1 MRVTRS
7 SPVAALPRVV
17 GGAPLVALLAGAPRP
32 AAACAALVH
41 TPGEFAESPAQE
53 VILWRDTAQ
62 NQTVTEL
69 RVMWEGDAG
78 AFGWVITLPAGFV
91 SAEDGDPARF
101 DALREATDPEVYT
114 VAMASH
120 DSGGAPGCDRC
131 ADVRLGASMERNAV
145 DTGGVDVVAQAFT
158 GTYALEV
165 IAADDGAALTAWLE
179 AEGWA
184 VGGTQASLEAYAD
197 EGGYEFVLVKILP
210 EVRPEGLGELPP
222 LVLRTTDPRLFF
234 PSRMAAG
241 AGPTELHTRIWVA
254 GPGAAAVSGW
264 ASEPLGSFWLA
275 QNKPLDEQWTQV
287 LFRIGGDAPT
297 FAEVYQ
303 GDAPDLDGLYG
314 MTLTRFEAVALA
326 AAHTVDAT
334 FTTDAPER
342 PMRTTI
348 ELHRDLRAR
357 GGGLLGPALLGP
369 LLGLG
374 AWGLRRRRSE

>member
-1 MRVTRS
+1 LGAEVRVS
-7 SPVAALPRVV
+7 LLSALW
-17 GGAPLVALLAGAPRP
+17 LSLALGPRP
-32 AAACAALVH
+32 AAACAALFH

-53 VILWRDTAQ
+53 AILWRDTAL

-69 RVMWEGDAG
+69 RVQWEGDAG

-101 DALREATDPEVYT
+101 EALREATDPEVFT
-114 VAMASH
+114 V
-120 DSGGAPGCDRC
+120 DVGISGGGDPGCSRC
-131 ADVRLGASMERNAV
+131 ASDGKAGSLEGRNAL

-184 VGGTQASLEAYAD
+184 VGGTAPSLEAYAE

-210 EVRPEGLGELPP
+210 RSLPEGVGELPP

-254 GPGAAAVSGW
+254 GPGAAVAAGW
-264 ASEPLGSFWLA
+264 ESEALVEVWLDGDRPLEEAWR
-275 QNKPLDEQWTQV
+275 QV
-287 LFRIGGDAPT
+287 LFEIGGDQPT

-303 GDAPDLDGLYG
+303 GDAPDLAGLSG
-314 MTLTRFEAVALA
+314 MTLTRFDGVALA

-334 FTTDAPER
+334 FTTDGPAR
-342 PMRTTI
+342 PMRTRV
-348 ELHRDLRAR
+348 EVDADRAA
-357 GGGLLGPALLGP
+357 PAGALPVGLLGP

-374 AWGLRRRRSE
+374 AWGLRRRSRG

>member
-17 GGAPLVALLAGAPRP
+17 GGAVLVGLWTGAPRP

-53 VILWRDTAQ
+53 AILWRDTAQ
-62 NQTVTEL
+62 SQTVTEL
-69 RVMWEGDAG
+69 RVQWEGDAG

-101 DALREATDPEVYT
+101 DALREATDPEVFH
-114 VAMASH
+114 VGVGI
-120 DSGGAPGCDRC
+120 SGGGDPGCGRC
-131 ADVRLGASMERNAV
+131 AGDGKAGSLSARNAL
-145 DTGGVDVVAQAFT
+145 DTGGVDVVAEAFT

-210 EVRPEGLGELPP
+210 RSSPDGVGELPP

-254 GPGAAAVSGW
+254 GPGAATVSGW
-264 ASEPLGSFWLA
+264 TSEALTHLWLDGE
-275 QNKPLDEQWTQV
+275 QPLDELWTRA
-287 LFRIGGDAPT
+287 LFEIGGDAPT

-303 GDAPDLDGLYG
+303 GDAPALEGMSG

-334 FTTDAPER
+334 FTTDGAPR

-348 ELHRDLRAR
+348 ELDGDRASPA
-357 GGGLLGPALLGP
+357 GALPVALLGP

-374 AWGLRRRRSE
+374 AWGLRRRRKE